1 MPRRIVFNPF
11 TSRFD
16 YIDVGTI
23 PEYDS
28 DPVVLNFNDTW
39 VLATGTLLAGEA
51 MGVLGLTYSGDL
63 SSPIYQLSYYT
74 NEATIVRTPLNP

>member
-1 MPRRIVFNPF
+1 MPKRIIFNPF

-23 PEYDS
+23 PEYAA

-39 VLATGTLLAGEA
+39 VLATGTLLGGDA

-63 SSPIYQLSYYT
+63 GSATYLLSYYT
-74 NEATIVRTPLNP
+74 TENTIVRTPLT

>member
-1 MPRRIVFNPF
+1 MPKRIVFNPF

-16 YIDVGTI
+16 YVDVGTI
-23 PEYDS
+23 PEYAS

-39 VLATGTLLAGEA
+39 VLATGTLLGGDA

-63 SSPIYQLSYYT
+63 GSATYLLSYYT
-74 NEATIVRTPLNP
+74 TEGTIVRTPLT

>member
-1 MPRRIVFNPF
+1 MPRRIIFNPF
-11 TSRFD
+11 TSKFD

-23 PEYDS
+23 PQYNV
-28 DPVVLNFNDTW
+28 DPLPLSFGDTW

-63 SSPIYQLSYYT
+63 ATPSYQLSYYT
-74 NEATIVRTPLNP
+74 NEATIRRTSLT

>member
-1 MPRRIVFNPF
+1 MPRRIIFNPF

-23 PEYDS
+23 PEYDA
-28 DPVVLNFNDTW
+28 DPVVLNFEDTW

-63 SSPIYQLSYYT
+63 ATPSYQLSYYT
-74 NEATIVRTPLNP
+74 KEMTIVRTPLT